1 VANEDENRTN
11 YEAFYRNFDLP
22 VMRQFRIEAYGEDLG
37 QHSWV
42 SAEELRSDIQR
53 LRLSSS
59 SLLMDLGCG
68 PGGIL
73 AFVAEHCHCRCV
85 GLEISQAA
93 LHAARVMACRRGVE
107 NLVDLRAGDLNE
119 LLPFAD
125 NSFCAVVAFD
135 VILHARNRRE
145 VFREIGR
152 VLKPGGTFLF
162 TDAAVLTGAISNE
175 AVALRS
181 SQGFTQIVSPGFNER
196 LLTEVGLRV
205 SVTEDRTGSVVTA
218 AKGRL
223 VARQRHRAEFARI
236 ENANQF
242 DTYQRYLEET
252 VNLASDASLSR
263 IMYLCERM

>member
-1 VANEDENRTN
+1 MANEDENKTK
-11 YEAFYRNFDLP
+11 YEGFYRDFDLQ
-22 VMRQFRIEAYGEDLG
+22 VMRQMRIEAYGEDLG

-42 SAEELRSDIQR
+42 SADELRRDIQL

-59 SLLMDLGCG
+59 SFLLDLGCG

-73 AFVAEHCHCRCV
+73 AFIAEQHRCRCV
-85 GLEISQAA
+85 GLEISHAA
-93 LHAARVMACRRGVE
+93 PRAARVMACERGVE
-107 NLVDLRAGDLNE
+107 NLVALRTGDFNE

-135 VILHARNRRE
+135 VILHARDRRE

-152 VLKPGGTFLF
+152 VLKPGGRFLF

-175 AVALRS
+175 SVRLRS

-205 SVTEDRTGSVVTA
+205 AVTEDRTASVVTA

-223 VARQRHRAEFARI
+223 LARHRHRAELVCI
-236 ENANQF
+236 ESASQF
-242 DTYQRYLEET
+242 DTYQQYLEE
-252 VNLASDASLSR
+252 VVKLASDASLSR
-263 IMYLCERM
+263 IMYLCERV

>member
-1 VANEDENRTN
+1 MANEEEKKTN
-11 YEAFYRNFDLP
+11 YETFYRDFNLP
-22 VMRQFRIEAYGEDLG
+22 VMRQMRNEAYGEDLG

-42 SAEELRSDIQR
+42 SAAELRRDIELLQ
-53 LRLSSS
+53 LSSSS
-59 SLLMDLGCG
+59 SLLDLGCG

-73 AFVAEHCHCRCV
+73 AFIAEQRRCRCV
-85 GLEISQAA
+85 GLEISHAA
-93 LHAARVMACRRGVE
+93 LHAARVMACERGVE
-107 NLVDLRAGDLNE
+107 NLVDLRTCDFNE

-152 VLKPGGTFLF
+152 VLRPGGRFLF

-175 AVALRS
+175 SVRVRS
-181 SQGFTQIVSPGFNER
+181 SQGFTQIVAPGLDER

-205 SVTEDRTGSVVTA
+205 AVTEDRTASVVTA

-223 VARQRHRAEFARI
+223 VARHRHRAELERI
-236 ENANQF
+236 ESASQF
-242 DTYQRYLEET
+242 DAYQRYLEET
-252 VNLASDASLSR
+252 VKLASDASLSR
-263 IMYLCERM
+263 IMYLCERI